1 VATSAVSG
9 YGSTD
14 LAACRLHG
22 KVAKCAAA
30 TVYCYRTSLS
40 QSTLTSEGLIEGRES
55 ARSSLEN
62 DSIEVI
68 KSALLTLT
76 LILVT

>member
-1 VATSAVSG
+1 MATSTLSG
-9 YGSTD
+9 DGSTD
-14 LAACRLHG
+14 LAARRFHG

-40 QSTLTSEGLIEGRES
+40 QSTLTSEGLKEGRES

-68 KSALLTLT
+68 KSALLTPT